1 MLSYQLSFNLPSDV
15 FDIGEKKP
23 QKKGAKGASKK
34 RGPSE
39 VTIVAT
45 VAKTVALG

>member
-1 MLSYQLSFNLPSDV
+1 MLSYQFSFNLPSDV

-23 QKKGAKGASKK
+23 QKKGASKK